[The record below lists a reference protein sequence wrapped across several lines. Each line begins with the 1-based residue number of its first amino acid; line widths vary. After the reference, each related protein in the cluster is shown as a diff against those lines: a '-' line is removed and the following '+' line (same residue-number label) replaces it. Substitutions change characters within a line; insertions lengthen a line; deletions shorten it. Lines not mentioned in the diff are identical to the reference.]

1 MYFAWKTADLP
12 DDFRDS
18 EAVMYASF
26 AQVQSWA
33 IGVPILAVLGSSSAD
48 ATYFGRIFLIWI
60 FAVSSVVVVVGP
72 KLYKAWRIQ
81 QNPDIGKKGDR
92 VHISG
97 LQSPSNFSEYSA
109 PLPYKPE
116 EKNPHTAI
124 MT

>member
-18 EAVMYASF
+18 GAVMYASF
-26 AQVQSWA
+26 AQIQSWA

-48 ATYFGRIFLIWI
+48 ATYFGRIFVIWI

-72 KLYKAWRIQ
+72 KLYTAWKIRR
-81 QNPDIGKKGDR
+81 NPEIGKKKDR

-97 LQSPSNFSEYSA
+97 LQNPSQSSECTTLQPFTA
-109 PLPYKPE
+109 EENKPLSMVM
-116 EKNPHTAI
+116 A
-124 MT
+124 